1 MGEACVFDRHV
12 NSINFFLAYFCCF
25 LARFQLICIC
35 LQTDRS
41 RFFSAVDYFSAN
53 MWKLQISYKSLKEKY
68 RQYSPTKLT
77 TAYQAVQETG
87 LAVRKAAKL
96 YGVPL
101 TTLRDRVDQRVHV
114 DTVKSG
120 PDPLLSELEEARLVE
135 HIGYMAELGYGYSRA
150 QVIALASDL
159 AIHVGKRER
168 NKPLSRFWFSNFQKR
183 WPKIKL
189 MKPRSLTSIRAKA
202 ASMDTVQAY
211 YTELETI
218 LDRYHLKDRP
228 EGIYN
233 VDEKGISTEHTPPY
247 IVCTEEGAPQ
257 AVTSPRGKNTTI
269 IGCGNAIGQ
278 QLPPYFVFAGKRK
291 MDHLIEGGLPGTD
304 YDNQDAYSLALS
316 PGNLR
321 AAFRKAGIYPFNR
334 SAVPE
339 SKLKPSTVF
348 KKQTQEIIQST
359 DLSLSSIQTSTNLVE
374 PTDNDNTPK
383 TSTNSSMS
391 NQCLVSDPSNC
402 QNEIDNS
409 VTVTEFFDGKNIQA
423 ETKKKKR
430 KPIKSISGIVGGHA
444 ITEDN
449 VTDQIKK
456 FKKNQSDDKKKKPV
470 KSTKQTPDKMPA
482 VALSPQPGPSAY
494 YVDDS
499 GNDFQSED
507 SDTEGDCCICHKNSP
522 PGLRDCLDLVIVKWA
537 LCDICGHWTHLRFC
551 SSVRVV
557 RRHSEFR
564 CPHCD
569 CLFTT
574 K

>member
-1 MGEACVFDRHV
+1 M
-12 NSINFFLAYFCCF
+12 
-25 LARFQLICIC
+25 
-35 LQTDRS
+35 
-41 RFFSAVDYFSAN
+41 
-53 MWKLQISYKSLKEKY
+53 
-68 RQYSPTKLT
+68 
-77 TAYQAVQETG
+77 
-87 LAVRKAAKL
+87 
-96 YGVPL
+96 
-101 TTLRDRVDQRVHV
+101 
-114 DTVKSG
+114 
-120 PDPLLSELEEARLVE
+120 
-135 HIGYMAELGYGYSRA
+135 
-150 QVIALASDL
+150 
-159 AIHVGKRER
+159 
-168 NKPLSRFWFSNFQKR
+168 
-183 WPKIKL
+183 

-304 YDNQDAYSLALS
+304 YDVSESGWSNSNIFENYIKNHFMKFVQPKEGEHILLLYDGHVSHVTLSLLDWARENRIILFVLPPHCSHILQPLDIGCFGPLQRIYNRECATYMRQNPGHIISKLNVCKISCKAYSLALS
-316 PGNLR
+316 PENLR

-359 DLSLSSIQTSTNLVE
+359 DLSLSSIQTTTNLVE

-456 FKKNQSDDKKKKPV
+456 FKKSQSDDKKKKPV

-564 CPHCD
+564 CPHCE
-569 CLFTT
+569 
-574 K
+574 

>member
-1 MGEACVFDRHV
+1 
-12 NSINFFLAYFCCF
+12 
-25 LARFQLICIC
+25 
-35 LQTDRS
+35 
-41 RFFSAVDYFSAN
+41 
-53 MWKLQISYKSLKEKY
+53 
-68 RQYSPTKLT
+68 
-77 TAYQAVQETG
+77 
-87 LAVRKAAKL
+87 
-96 YGVPL
+96 
-101 TTLRDRVDQRVHV
+101 
-114 DTVKSG
+114 
-120 PDPLLSELEEARLVE
+120 
-135 HIGYMAELGYGYSRA
+135 
-150 QVIALASDL
+150 
-159 AIHVGKRER
+159 
-168 NKPLSRFWFSNFQKR
+168 
-183 WPKIKL
+183 

-202 ASMDTVQAY
+202 ASMDTVQTY

-291 MDHLIEGGLPGTD
+291 MDYLIEGGLPGTD
-304 YDNQDAYSLALS
+304 YDAYSLALS
-316 PGNLR
+316 PENLR
-321 AAFRKAGIYPFNR
+321 AAFRKTGIYPYNR

-359 DLSLSSIQTSTNLVE
+359 DLSSSSIQTKTNLSE

-383 TSTNSSMS
+383 TSTNCSMS
-391 NQCLVSDPSNC
+391 NQRVVSDPSNC

-409 VTVTEFFDGKNIQA
+409 VTVTEFFDGRNIEA
-423 ETKKKKR
+423 DTKKKKR
-430 KPIKSISGIVGGHA
+430 KPIKSISGIVGGYA
-444 ITEDN
+444 ITEDD

-456 FKKNQSDDKKKKPV
+456 IKKSQSDDKKKKPV

-507 SDTEGDCCICHKNSP
+507 SDTEVAYLQQNNNKTVFFLAAEIHSETEK
-522 PGLRDCLDLVIVKWA
+522 R
-537 LCDICGHWTHLRFC
+537 LCDRKRIWEQSIIYLL
-551 SSVRVV
+551 SSGANKTRL
-557 RRHSEFR
+557 EF
-564 CPHCD
+564 
-569 CLFTT
+569 
-574 K
+574 

>member
-1 MGEACVFDRHV
+1 MTAKDFHAAAKEKGHPW
-12 NSINFFLAYFCCF
+12 
-25 LARFQLICIC
+25 C
-35 LQTDRS
+35 LSKGWDTATPVS
-41 RFFSAVDYFSAN
+41 EFI
-53 MWKLQISYKSLKEKY
+53 KKEKISYKSLKEKY

-77 TAYQAVQETG
+77 NAYQAVQETG

-304 YDNQDAYSLALS
+304 YDVS
-316 PGNLR
+316 
-321 AAFRKAGIYPFNR
+321 
-334 SAVPE
+334 E
-339 SKLKPSTVF
+339 SGWS
-348 KKQTQEIIQST
+348 
-359 DLSLSSIQTSTNLVE
+359 
-374 PTDNDNTPK
+374 
-383 TSTNSSMS
+383 NS
-391 NQCLVSDPSNC
+391 NIFENY
-402 QNEIDNS
+402 I
-409 VTVTEFFDGKNIQA
+409 KNHFMN
-423 ETKKKKR
+423 
-430 KPIKSISGIVGGHA
+430 GIVGGHA
-444 ITEDN
+444 ITEDD

-456 FKKNQSDDKKKKPV
+456 FKKSQSDDKKKKPV

-551 SSVRVV
+551 SNVRVV

-564 CPHCD
+564 CPHCE
-569 CLFTT
+569 
-574 K
+574 